1 MDLLTVNNVSAGLIG
16 YIFAMEF
23 VHTKPMNQAIQSIVV
38 SAVARMLSD
47 SESSWTSMI
56 KTLNTNQKNELIVAA
71 LSAACSSVQHRSV
84 SKGSLAGVSI
94 DLIGEAAVKLL
105 NMNDTSLF
113 TIPITSAATQNRNPL
128 QTGPNTI

>member
-1 MDLLTVNNVSAGLIG
+1 MDILTVNDISAGLIG
-16 YIFAMEF
+16 YVFAMEF
-23 VHTKPMNQAIQSIVV
+23 AHTKPVNQAIQSLVV
-38 SAVARMLSD
+38 SAVARML

-113 TIPITSAATQNRNPL
+113 TVPISATQNRNPL

>member
-1 MDLLTVNNVSAGLIG
+1 MDILTVNDVSAGLIG
-16 YIFAMEF
+16 YLFAMEF
-23 VHTKPMNQAIQSIVV
+23 VHTKPINQAIQSLIV
-38 SAVARMLSD
+38 SAVARML

-56 KTLNTNQKNELIVAA
+56 KTLNTNQKNELIVMA

-113 TIPITSAATQNRNPL
+113 TVPISAGRNPL
-128 QTGPNTI
+128 QTGPTTL